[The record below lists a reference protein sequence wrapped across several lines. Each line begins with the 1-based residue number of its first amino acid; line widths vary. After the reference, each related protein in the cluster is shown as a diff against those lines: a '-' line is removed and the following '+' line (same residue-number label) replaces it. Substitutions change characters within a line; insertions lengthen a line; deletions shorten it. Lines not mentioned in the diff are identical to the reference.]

1 MAERRS
7 PKPKVVGSIPTAPAT
22 NKRTHF
28 NRKYNMSNNS
38 QVETITSS
46 ADKVKITLAV
56 LALIAGIFAYSYFSE
71 FNIYARVGMFIGGIA
86 VAALLLWLS
95 DSGKRMLGFASG
107 SYNEMKRVVWPTRK
121 ETIQMTGIVFAFVT
135 VMAII
140 LWLMDK
146 LIGWLIYG
154 VLLGWN

>member
-1 MAERRS
+1 
-7 PKPKVVGSIPTAPAT
+7 
-22 NKRTHF
+22 
-28 NRKYNMSNNS
+28 MSNKS

-56 LALIAGIFAYSYFSE
+56 IVLIAGIFAYSFFSDL
-71 FNIYARVGMFIGGIA
+71 NIYARVGMFIGGLA
-86 VAALLLWLS
+86 VATLLLWLS
-95 DSGKRMLGFASG
+95 DSGKRILGFATG

-121 ETIQMTGIVFAFVT
+121 ETLQMTGIVFAFVT
-135 VMAII
+135 VMAIVQ
-140 LWLMDK
+140 WLMDK

>member
-1 MAERRS
+1 
-7 PKPKVVGSIPTAPAT
+7 
-22 NKRTHF
+22 
-28 NRKYNMSNNS
+28 MSNKS

-56 LALIAGIFAYSYFSE
+56 IVLIAGIFAYSFFSDL
-71 FNIYARVGMFIGGIA
+71 NIYARVGMFIGGLA
-86 VAALLLWLS
+86 VATLLLWLS
-95 DSGKRMLGFASG
+95 DSGKRIIGFATG

-121 ETIQMTGIVFAFVT
+121 ETLQMTGIVFAFVT
-135 VMAII
+135 VMAIV